1 MVTASDSDETAELVY
16 SFDTISG
23 FNKDDKIEGNFSGW
37 FSINQTGGVFTVIEL
52 DREKVTRF
60 VIPVV
65 VKDVNATEEQMAI
78 GKFYIQITKRGE
90 TLFLYTYSKNWGGFL
105 IKKNTGSEFVEKM
118 LKAGLWP

>member
-23 FNKDDKIEGNFSGW
+23 FNKDDKIEQNFSGW

-90 TLFLYTYSKNWGGFL
+90 TLFLYTYSKN
-105 IKKNTGSEFVEKM
+105 
-118 LKAGLWP
+118 